1 MNAFASVR
9 SEDEPLLSNATI
21 YVSLEPCSHYGKTP
35 PCADLIIKKG
45 VKRCVVGCVDPF
57 AKVHGRG
64 IQKLR
69 DAGIEVTVGVLDD
82 ECRELNRRF
91 ITFNEHR
98 RPYITLKWAETA
110 NHFIDNDGKALAI
123 STPFTKMLSHRL
135 RAEADAILVG
145 RTTDEREHPQLNT
158 RNWAG
163 PSPRRIVIDSSQP
176 AFEGLDFTQ
185 PVVPQILSWLYDERC
200 QWLIVEGGAKT
211 LQSFIDAGAWDEIRI
226 ETAPLTVASGT
237 LAPQLPDNAQLHS
250 QQIYDG
256 NTIRVFRNETK

>member
-1 MNAFASVR
+1 
-9 SEDEPLLSNATI
+9 
-21 YVSLEPCSHYGKTP
+21 
-35 PCADLIIKKG
+35 
-45 VKRCVVGCVDPF
+45 
-57 AKVHGRG
+57 
-64 IQKLR
+64 

-91 ITFNEHR
+91 ITFNEHC

-176 AFEGLDFTQ
+176 AFEGLDFTK

-237 LAPQLPDNAQLHS
+237 RAPQLPDNAQLHS

-256 NTIRVFRNETK
+256 NTIRVFRNGTK